1 MSSIMA
7 EIETVFP
14 KLSGTSYKKTS
25 DDTERY
31 NCLAWAA
38 GDDDRWW
45 ESGHPFDVGYYWPRD
60 TPEGAVVS
68 SLTAAYQSIGYR
80 LCGDGKLEEGFE
92 KIAVYGA
99 SSGEWTHAARRLSS
113 GAWTSK
119 LGVCEDIEHEQP
131 DHLECPTY
139 GSVHCYMKRQKE

>member
-1 MSSIMA
+1 MS

-45 ESGHPFDVGYYWPRD
+45 ESGHPFDVGYYWPKD
-60 TPEGAVVS
+60 T
-68 SLTAAYQSIGYR
+68 R
-80 LCGDGKLEEGFE
+80 
-92 KIAVYGA
+92 
-99 SSGEWTHAARRLSS
+99 
-113 GAWTSK
+113 
-119 LGVCEDIEHEQP
+119 
-131 DHLECPTY
+131 
-139 GSVHCYMKRQKE
+139 